1 MAHLDTLKIVAKPNF
16 QPNTAE
22 EHRRHKLIIKLQ
34 EQQCLAEAQ
43 LGGTPYRRMRWITA
57 VDGQGE
63 PTRQQRP
70 VRLKQW
76 WFKDRSG
83 TLLFAVRYGAKILPI
98 TKDKSA
104 FEVGSLE
111 QLPTVIK
118 TLIQAVDAGELDTQ
132 LAAIKSER
140 TIPPRRAIVKLPQK
154 RS

>member
-1 MAHLDTLKIVAKPNF
+1 MAKFISKHF
-16 QPNTAE
+16 QSP
-22 EHRRHKLIIKLQ
+22 LQ
-34 EQQCLAEAQ
+34 PTLAEIDDCIRA
-43 LGGTPYRRMRWITA
+43 GTDAIFIRDDDKFT
-57 VDGQGE
+57 VE

-140 TIPPRRAIVKLPQK
+140 QIPPRRAIVKLPAK
-154 RS
+154 RN